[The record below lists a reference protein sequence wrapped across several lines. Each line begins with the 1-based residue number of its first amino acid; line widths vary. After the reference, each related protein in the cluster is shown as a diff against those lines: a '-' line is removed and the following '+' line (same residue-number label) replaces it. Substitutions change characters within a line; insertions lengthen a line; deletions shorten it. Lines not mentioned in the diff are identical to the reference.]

1 MLTSSN
7 SIGLTKVKRILGERR
22 LKEGINS
29 KLHKINGKPTPEL
42 KLFSL
47 LHFLEYIKISTMNI
61 LKEAGSL

>member
-1 MLTSSN
+1 M
-7 SIGLTKVKRILGERR
+7 RILGERR

-29 KLHKINGKPTPEL
+29 KLHKIHGKPTPAL